1 MRLLLVE
8 DDTMI
13 GESVEHGLRKANY
26 TVDWVRDG
34 VLAELALKND
44 VYDMMILDLGLPRK
58 DGLSVLSEIRK
69 NGNNIPVLIVTARDA
84 VDDRVAGLNC
94 GADDYLVKPYDLS
107 ELKARINAVMRR
119 HHGRTSPAIVWGV
132 LALDPVAHKFTHK
145 GEPVNLSSKE
155 FSLLH
160 ALMVSPGAVLSRQE
174 LEEAI
179 YGWGQE
185 VESNAVEVH
194 IHKLRHKLGS
204 KMIVNVRGAGYR
216 IANPDEIDS

>member
-13 GESVEHGLRKANY
+13 GESVERGLRKANY
-26 TVDWVRDG
+26 TVDWVQDG
-34 VLAELALKND
+34 VQAELALKND

-69 NGNNIPVLIVTARDA
+69 KGNDIPVLIVTARDA

-107 ELKARINAVMRR
+107 ELKARINAVLRR
-119 HHGRTSPAIVWGV
+119 HHGRTSPAIVWGQ
-132 LALDPVAHKFTHK
+132 LTLDPVAHKISHK
-145 GEPVNLSSKE
+145 GELINLSSKE

-160 ALMVSPGAVLSRQE
+160 ALMVSPGSVLSRQE

-194 IHKLRHKLGS
+194 IHNLRHKLGS

-216 IANPDEIDS
+216 IASPDEIDS